1 MSSWQI
7 MPWCVWCHKQQRCT
21 TGMETQRKTSH
32 HWFCCFLSHQLIIIM
47 RTRSQVRRGGNV
59 YNHINV
65 SLVRSDMQTFKK
77 KVGGGED
84 LFIITETAVLL
95 DFFLKRLDHDNCN
108 RETPSSI
115 VKRIFILNPHP
126 LTKKWNLCS
135 TANKNK
141 TRNSCV
147 HTQSKK
153 KQKIVFRF
161 VHIFIFWQANWTS
174 VNHRPSCSGPISPPT
189 SSSPFASV

>member
-1 MSSWQI
+1 
-7 MPWCVWCHKQQRCT
+7 
-21 TGMETQRKTSH
+21 
-32 HWFCCFLSHQLIIIM
+32 M

-77 KVGGGED
+77 KVGGGD

-147 HTQSKK
+147 HTQSEKK
-153 KQKIVFRF
+153 KKNCF
-161 VHIFIFWQANWTS
+161 
-174 VNHRPSCSGPISPPT
+174 
-189 SSSPFASV
+189 